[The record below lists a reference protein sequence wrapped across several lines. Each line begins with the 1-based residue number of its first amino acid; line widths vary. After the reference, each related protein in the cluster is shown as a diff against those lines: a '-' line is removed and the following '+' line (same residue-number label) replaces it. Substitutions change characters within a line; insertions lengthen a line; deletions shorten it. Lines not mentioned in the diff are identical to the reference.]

1 MRFLRSAYNE
11 IMASPVG
18 TGKPEQGGI
27 LFSSDGGVTVT
38 KFVYDNKGSRSG
50 VTYSPDVKFVNHL
63 IKYYGD
69 KGLYFVGFV
78 HSHPKGHTG
87 LSMGRGA
94 GGGYTVSDEDAIY
107 KLLNLMKGTKR
118 LYFPVV
124 QSSYYG
130 EFSMRVFFGEK
141 DLRGDIKI
149 YEDRYIQIVEDADKT
164 SIRSD
169 IHKHLPI
176 RKYSHSTAIIVGT
189 GNGIDIAEQLVRMGI
204 TKYVLI
210 DGTRYEFSDMRQFAC
225 YENIGGYKADD
236 VARRIHAINPLA
248 QVKIIRQRIEE
259 DITGKQFADWLENV
273 DRRRSLVVFC
283 EGSSNDFACTQAL
296 CAEFKIAL
304 LRAYA
309 HAQRIGFS
317 VQVYAEMYDYWANK
331 RAKVARNINYLSYN
345 IGSVHSINE
354 ILVSKAKDFFTQE
367 VSAKERRDA
376 ARPQAKEEA
385 LVEKYEPLYTREEIS
400 GKKVVVIGCGGSMS
414 YIENLVR
421 SGIKNLTLIDGDS
434 FSQTNI
440 QTQMAYFNDIG
451 KYKVDVAAERA
462 MLINPDVNVTPVAK
476 MLDENM
482 TDEDFVAC
490 IGEEWLSRPN
500 DVLIAACTDNFIAQA
515 RCSKLALK
523 YGFPYV
529 QAGIYT
535 GGRII
540 ELLFFHP
547 EVSTVCPRC
556 ILSARYKANLENKT
570 KPEPAKSDGTSIFFT
585 EQLNSLKGFIS
596 LALLLYRSPTA
607 DKRYSEFM
615 DDNGWKTAK
624 RTRKV
629 DRNFLFFTMD
639 SKLAAH
645 SGIKVYEKFDKWG
658 QKMNANYQL
667 GISIFRK
674 QRPEKK
680 CPDCGGK
687 GKPLIHLKGHLEDTR
702 KGLYGKEKL

>member
-1 MRFLRSAYNE
+1 MKFLRSVYNE
-11 IMASPVG
+11 IKASPVG
-18 TGKPEQGGI
+18 SGKPEHGGV
-27 LFSSDGGVTVT
+27 LFSSDGGITIT
-38 KFVYDNKGSRSG
+38 KFVYDNTGSSSG
-50 VTYSPDVKFVNHL
+50 VTYSPNVKFVNQL
-63 IKYYGD
+63 IKNYSN

-78 HSHPKGHTG
+78 HSHPKGFTG
-87 LSMGRGA
+87 LSMGRGSEI
-94 GGGYTVSDEDAIY
+94 GYTASDEDAIY

-130 EFSMRVFFGEK
+130 AFSMRVFFGEK
-141 DLRGDIKI
+141 DLHGNINI
-149 YEDRYIQIVEDADKT
+149 YEDKCMRIVEDADKEN
-164 SIRSD
+164 IRND
-169 IHKHLPI
+169 IQNYLPI
-176 RKYSHSTAIIVGT
+176 KKHSHATAIIVGA
-189 GNGIDIAEQLVRMGI
+189 GSGINIAEQLVRMGI
-204 TKYVLI
+204 SKYILI
-210 DGTRYEFSDMRQFAC
+210 DGTRYSFSDISQFAR

-236 VARRIHAINPLA
+236 VARRIYSINPLA
-248 QVKIIRQRIEE
+248 QIKIIRQRIEE
-259 DITGKQFADWLENV
+259 DISANQFSDWLENV

-283 EGSSNDFACTQAL
+283 DDSSNNFKCMQIL
-296 CAEFKIAL
+296 CADYRIAL
-304 LRAYA
+304 LRAYS
-309 HAQRIGFS
+309 QRTGFTI
-317 VQVYAEMYDYWANK
+317 QVCAEMYDYWANK
-331 RAKVARNINYLSYN
+331 RAKATRNVNYLSYN
-345 IGSVHSINE
+345 IGLIHAINE
-354 ILVSKAKDFFTQE
+354 ILISKAKDFFTRG
-367 VSAKERRDA
+367 VSAKERREIA
-376 ARPQAKEEA
+376 QPKSKSEG
-385 LVEKYEPLYTREEIS
+385 LVEKYEPLYSREEIS
-400 GKKVVVIGCGGSMS
+400 NKKVVVIGCGGSLS

-421 SGIKNLTLIDGDS
+421 SGIKNLTLIDGDT
-434 FSQTNI
+434 FSYTNI

-451 KYKVDVAAERA
+451 RYKVDIATERA
-462 MLINPDVNVTPVAK
+462 TLINPDVNITPVAK

-482 TDEDFVAC
+482 SDEEFAAC
-490 IGEEWLSRPN
+490 IGEEWLDRPN

-535 GGRII
+535 GGKII

-547 EVSTVCPRC
+547 EVSAVCPRC
-556 ILSARYKANLENKT
+556 ILKSRYKANIENKT
-570 KPEPAKSDGTSIFFT
+570 KPEPAKSNGTSIFFT

-639 SKLAAH
+639 SKLAEH
-645 SGIKVYEKFDKWG
+645 SGRKAYEKFDKWG
-658 QKMNANYQL
+658 QRMKSNYQL
-667 GISIFRK
+667 GVSIFRK

-687 GKPLIHLKGHLEDTR
+687 GKPLIHLKGHVEDTR
-702 KGLYGKEKL
+702 KGLYGKEEL